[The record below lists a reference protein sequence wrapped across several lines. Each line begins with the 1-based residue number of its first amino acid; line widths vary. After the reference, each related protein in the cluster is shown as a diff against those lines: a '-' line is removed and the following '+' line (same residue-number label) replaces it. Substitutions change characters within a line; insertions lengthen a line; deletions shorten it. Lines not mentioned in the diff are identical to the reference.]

1 MRERERERGRRWRDG
16 GKYLRGKKPKGNT
29 VNLEEKKTVVKEAGG
44 VSQREREMD
53 ESGQRR
59 EEREMDE
66 RECVRNGGRAPERT
80 RRKG

>member
-1 MRERERERGRRWRDG
+1 M
-16 GKYLRGKKPKGNT
+16 
-29 VNLEEKKTVVKEAGG
+29 KEAGG